1 MRTNKPVTNVEKYL
15 LNIDSDFGDVYLVK
29 SSGEVRITPQRALE
43 WVEAGIKSFE
53 CRTKEQM
60 IEALKALM

>member
-1 MRTNKPVTNVEKYL
+1 MRANKPVGNPNDYL
-15 LNIDSDFGDVYLVK
+15 LNIDEEHVYLLK
-29 SSGEVRITPQRALE
+29 SRGEVRITPQRALQ